1 MNKLSY
7 GLKGS
12 AAVISGGTSG
22 IGLAAAELM
31 LLDGARVFILG
42 RSAERGAEAVQLL
55 ESRTGQRAVYIACDV
70 SCIESCQRAA
80 TQIKEQ
86 LAGDSLDILV
96 NSAGV
101 YMEQRLE
108 RVTEADYADIMDVN
122 VKGTFFLTKAMYEL
136 MRDSKNF
143 PAIINIASDA
153 GISGNYGCPVYCAS
167 KGAIVSLTKALA
179 LDMASSVRVNCVC
192 PADIDTPLLQ
202 KQLTPDCGY
211 SIEDMAEAYPLGRIG
226 RAEEIAH
233 VICSLASPANS
244 FMTGSIVAV
253 DGGLTAK

>member
-7 GLKGS
+7 GLKGYS
-12 AAVISGGTSG
+12 AVISGGTSG

-31 LLDGARVFILG
+31 LLDGARVFVLG
-42 RSAERGAEAVQLL
+42 RSAERGAEAVQTLA
-55 ESRTGQRAVYIACDV
+55 SKTGKRAVYIACDV
-70 SCIESCQRAA
+70 SSIESCQKAA
-80 TQIKEQ
+80 MQIKEQ

-96 NSAGV
+96 NSAGI
-101 YMEQRLE
+101 YQEQRLE

-122 VKGTFFLTKAMYEL
+122 VKGTVFLTKAIYEL
-136 MRDSKNF
+136 MRDSDNF
-143 PAIINIASDA
+143 PAIVNIASDA
-153 GISGNYGCPVYCAS
+153 GISGNYGCPIYCAS
-167 KGAIVSLTKALA
+167 KGAIVALTKALA
-179 LDMASSVRVNCVC
+179 LDMAPGVRVNCVC
-192 PADIDTPLLQ
+192 PADVATPLLQ

-211 SIEDMAEAYPLGRIG
+211 SMEDMAEAYPLGRIG